1 MGVRRPQHGGVMGTT
16 WVCLG
21 LNVGMFCVACYR
33 LWGAVLV
40 LLPLVLNTLCPN
52 PYRNLL
58 QLRVVQ
64 TIRRTN
70 LPLRPY
76 SMQKQCVY
84 RQRTG
89 SVRSLIVIAERIQ
102 NKLEADPAYA
112 AIVPSPAEVKVLIS
126 QLFKLWQEIAL
137 RNYQRKIVKDK
148 KRKELDM
155 ALAQQCKWIN
165 GMANGDLDFLTG
177 TGFGLSKSRELT
189 HEPLETNIR
198 NIQKLEGGVAIL
210 NAYNVKHAR
219 VYEAR
224 VTGPNGF
231 IKQAI
236 SFSAKIQVDGL
247 PVGVMLEVSVRSY
260 NHRGHS
266 YWCNTTKFALP
277 ISSSDSGASDKEI
290 YNE

>member
-1 MGVRRPQHGGVMGTT
+1 MP
-16 WVCLG
+16 
-21 LNVGMFCVACYR
+21 F
-33 LWGAVLV
+33 
-40 LLPLVLNTLCPN
+40 PLVINALCTN

-58 QLRVVQ
+58 QPRVVQ

-70 LPLRPY
+70 LPLHPY

-126 QLFKLWQEIAL
+126 QLFQLWKEIAL

-177 TGFGLSKSRELT
+177 TGFGLSKTRELT

-198 NIQKLEGGVAIL
+198 TIQKLEGGVAIV
-210 NAYNVKHAR
+210 NAHNVKRAR

-231 IKQAI
+231 IKKSI
-236 SFSAKIQVDGL
+236 SFSAKIQIDDL
-247 PVGVMLEVSVRSY
+247 PVGVMLEVSVRTY
-260 NHRGHS
+260 NHKGHS
-266 YWCNTTKFALP
+266 YWCDTTKFALP
-277 ISSSDSGASDKEI
+277 ISSATYDTSD
-290 YNE
+290 NERYIE